1 MLGELDVIGHEARAP
16 GTRLPTMLTPTL
28 VLEENRPRLV
38 LGSAGSVRLAGAI
51 AQVALQVVGRSLPV
65 AEAIDAPRLHTE
77 GGTLHLEGGWPEETM
92 SALAERWEVV
102 RWGARNLYF
111 GGVQAVEL
119 SANGDI
125 AAAGDPR
132 RGGAGVVVA

>member
-1 MLGELDVIGHEARAP
+1 MLGELDVIGHEPRAA

-28 VLEENRPRLV
+28 VLEKNRPWLV

-51 AQVALQVVGRSLPV
+51 AQVVWHVVARSLPI
-65 AEAIDAPRLHTE
+65 AEAIAAPRAHAE
-77 GGTLHLEGGWPEETM
+77 GGPLHLEGVACGRDRGARSEWD
-92 SALAERWEVV
+92 VV

-119 SANGDI
+119 GADGVI
-125 AAAGDPR
+125 TAAGDPR
-132 RGGAGVVVA
+132 RGGAEVVVP